1 MAVLLLYI
9 ALFYPA
15 GESPIIPI
23 SHDESLTPVF
33 YQVTGNELKK
43 WNPPGRCLSISR
55 ESACFLLPDQKIRII
70 TFNAPEDAFQQTEFT
85 IEKEILDTCFY
96 CRQRDLDQT
105 FLFSQK
111 GITIIPSDGSQPHN
125 LAQKIIRGYSYPG
138 STISGKHQSMIHLPY
153 LISLNS
159 GHILSYERIT
169 GAWRIYDEDGTVFR
183 SGTAKKK
190 GRPLRL
196 GKHLIWLNLPN
207 KGDCRIS
214 KLNKPLQ
221 FTRSLDVDELNRYS
235 LVERGQ
241 SGFWVIS
248 FPDGFRQAL
257 DSWDTGLIPL
267 QLTYFFE
274 KNGRIETRSQ
284 KLPDAPLIFS
294 LTVSPGGSPKLKA
307 SPGFQLRDVDQSP
320 ELFVFRK
327 KKITVFTPENRKN
340 LHSSGLKQIPLLIRK
355 ADTSWQAWEAEGKGI
370 SLN

>member
-1 MAVLLLYI
+1 MAVLLLYA
-9 ALFYPA
+9 ALFFSA

-23 SHDESLTPVF
+23 SNDDSLTPVF
-33 YQVTGNELKK
+33 YRITGSELKK
-43 WNPPGRCLSISR
+43 WNPPGYCLSMSR
-55 ESACFLLPDQKIRII
+55 ESACFLLPGQKIRII
-70 TFNAPEDAFQQTEFT
+70 SFNSPSDTAQQTEST
-85 IEKEILDTCFY
+85 IEKEILETCFY

-105 FLFSQK
+105 FLFSRK
-111 GITIIPSDGSQPHN
+111 GITIIPSDGSEPRN

-138 STISGKHQSMIHLPY
+138 PTISGKHQSMVHLPY

-159 GHILSYERIT
+159 GHILSYQRST
-169 GAWRIYDEDGTVFR
+169 GKWRIYDEAGTTFQ
-183 SGTAKKK
+183 SGSTEKK
-190 GRPLRL
+190 GRPIRL
-196 GKHLIWLNLPN
+196 GNHLIWLNLPD

-214 KLNKPLQ
+214 KLNQPLK
-221 FTRSLDVDELNRYS
+221 FTRSLNVDKLNRYS

-274 KNGRIETRSQ
+274 ENGRVEIRSQ

-307 SPGFQLRDVDQSP
+307 SPGFQLREVDQSSD
-320 ELFVFRK
+320 LFVFRK
-327 KKITVFTPENRKN
+327 KNITVFTPVNRQT
-340 LHSSGLKQIPLLIRK
+340 LYSSGLTQVPLLIRK
-355 ADTSWQAWEAEGKGI
+355 INTSWQAWESEGTAI
-370 SLN
+370 RLN